1 MVDIFLEVAGSIFA
15 AIIFFIVLRGLRH
28 PNVKEQSGTRLVIA
42 GFGLLFFS
50 LLIDITDNFPGL
62 NYLVLVGDTESQA
75 FLEKVVGML
84 IGLLLL
90 SLGLWRWIPSIMALE
105 DTRKSL
111 SLLNLE
117 LDQRVKERT
126 IELESANRQLTCE
139 IDERSKVE
147 TRLKYQATHDSL
159 TGLPNRHA
167 VNEFLKKQ
175 VSRLRKQGSYSA
187 IMFLDL
193 DDFKKVNDH
202 LGHEVG
208 DHLLLEVARR
218 LVDTVPSDA
227 VLGRFGGDEFIVILP
242 DINNPDEACTVA
254 EALLGEFRRF
264 FVLADRDF
272 LLTASVGI
280 AIYPGD
286 GETPQELL
294 CHADT
299 AMYRAKKDGRDTY
312 RYFTNDMNRDLSRR
326 LALEEQMHGALERN
340 EFSLRY
346 QPVIDLEKQCVTGA
360 EALLRWH
367 NPVLGDV
374 TPDEFIP
381 IAEDTGLIISLGQF
395 VLSTAFSNSIVWRK
409 RCNGDFKIAINISPL
424 QFREGKLVRFIEESL
439 LQADLPASALELEIT
454 EGVLMDA
461 CSVIDD
467 SLKTL
472 QKMGVGLSMDDFGT
486 GYSSLSYLRRYP
498 FDTLKIDRS
507 FIEEVAINKGDREL
521 VIATISMAQALGLQ
535 VVAEGVETDEQL
547 TFIKEQGCALIQGYY
562 FSRPLLADD
571 FDQYLDNWVEAP
583 KPWPLP
589 SKCSSSLNR
598 PNAVIS

>member
-1 MVDIFLEVAGSIFA
+1 MVDIFLEVIGGFFA
-15 AIIFFIVLRGLRH
+15 AVIFFTVLRGLRH
-28 PNVKEQSGTRLVIA
+28 PNVKDQSGTRLVIA

-50 LLIDITDNFPGL
+50 LLIDITDNFPEL
-62 NYLVLVGDTESQA
+62 NYLVLIGDTESQA

-84 IGLLLL
+84 LGLLLL
-90 SLGLWRWIPSIMALE
+90 GLGLRRWIPSIMELE

-111 SLLNLE
+111 GLLNVE
-117 LDQRVKERT
+117 LDQRVKART
-126 IELESANRQLTCE
+126 MELESANRQLTCE
-139 IDERSKVE
+139 IEERCKVE
-147 TRLKYQATHDSL
+147 EQLKYRATHDSL
-159 TGLPNRHA
+159 TNLPNRYA

-175 VSRLRKQGSYSA
+175 VSRPREQGSYSA

-218 LVDTVPSDA
+218 LGEAMPSDG

-242 DINNPDEACTVA
+242 DINDLGEGRAVA
-254 EALLGEFRRF
+254 EALLGQFRRSF
-264 FVLADRDF
+264 ILADRGF

-280 AIYPGD
+280 AVYPGD

-299 AMYRAKKDGRDTY
+299 AMYRAKKDGRDSY
-312 RYFTNDMNRDLSRR
+312 RYFTDDMNRDLSRR
-326 LALEEQMHGALERN
+326 LALEEQMHGALERE

-346 QPVIDLEKQCVTGA
+346 QPVIDLEKQCVIGA

-374 TPDEFIP
+374 PPDEFIP
-381 IAEDTGLIISLGQF
+381 VAEDTGLIVSLGQF
-395 VLSTAFSNSIVWRK
+395 VLTAALNNSVTWRK
-409 RCNGDFKIAINISPL
+409 RCHGDFKIAVNISPL

-439 LQADLPASALELEIT
+439 LQADLPGSALELEIT
-454 EGVLMDA
+454 EGVLMGG
-461 CSVIDD
+461 CSVVGD

-472 QKMGVGLSMDDFGT
+472 QRMGVGLSMDDFGT

-498 FDTLKIDRS
+498 FDTLKIDRC
-507 FIEEVAINKGDREL
+507 FVEDIAANQGDREL
-521 VIATISMAQALGLQ
+521 IIATISMAQSLGLQ

-547 TFIKEQGCALIQGYY
+547 TFLKEQGCALIQGYY

-571 FDQYLDNWVEAP
+571 FDRYLDSWAEAP
-583 KPWPLP
+583 
-589 SKCSSSLNR
+589 SSIEKSSDIEI
-598 PNAVIS
+598 A